1 MQKFFFS
8 LIAIGSVALYKIT
21 SVLAIS
27 DRDIGF
33 GRAGKLPEWSILASD
48 GNTTFVNILSLVQS
62 FLLRV
67 VVPVIVVGAALYIA
81 YELFT
86 ADGDESKMKK
96 AWKSVQYTAIALIAI
111 AVSYAFVSIVSRL
124 SI

>member
-33 GRAGKLPEWSILASD
+33 GRAGKLPE
-48 GNTTFVNILSLVQS
+48 
-62 FLLRV
+62 
-67 VVPVIVVGAALYIA
+67 
-81 YELFT
+81 
-86 ADGDESKMKK
+86 
-96 AWKSVQYTAIALIAI
+96 
-111 AVSYAFVSIVSRL
+111 
-124 SI
+124 